1 MRAQNGLPWQGV
13 RALSEVREGGDAV
26 TQKQFRAHVNAT
38 LARWGQRLVKDG
50 CVPYLLLGLREAEG
64 GSECIL
70 CCGHETR
77 AQIAGVLRQALAQL
91 ELQIFDAA
99 YRGGGEGVEG

>member
-13 RALSEVREGGDAV
+13 RALSEVREGGSAV
-26 TQKQFRAHVNAT
+26 TQKQLRAHVNVT
-38 LARWGQRLVKDG
+38 LARWGERLVKQK
-50 CVPYLLLGLREAEG
+50 CVPFLLLGLREAEG

-77 AQIAGVLRQALAQL
+77 AQIAGALRQVLGEL
-91 ELQIFDAA
+91 ERQIVDAA
-99 YRGGGEGVEG
+99 YREGVEG